1 MCGGGVVDAANSR
14 AQKLLLIFCDDD
26 EKKKEGKIF
35 RQKKKSSLSF
45 IIALCPGRKQILLQI
60 FERFSTRRTN
70 EEDPS
75 AGFERGKSTRA
86 RAEGRNVSSRRG
98 RSGAQT
104 RRGVPKSAPRP
115 RPTRRSI
122 SPRTAGESDGSAR
135 ERPRR
140 GRRAQTTFVRI
151 RTHEESRETPRS
163 DGRIAVAGDAGRRR
177 RDERPRVK
185 ERCRMSDVLLSPHK
199 KSFNR

>member
-1 MCGGGVVDAANSR
+1 MVVSLTPRIR
-14 AQKLLLIFCDDD
+14 APKNYSKFFVTTTKKKRKAKFFDKKKRALSLLLLLLSPVVNKFYYKSLNAFPRD
-26 EKKKEGKIF
+26 ERTKRNNPPRGSREEKA
-35 RQKKKSSLSF
+35 R
-45 IIALCPGRKQILLQI
+45 ARGRK
-60 FERFSTRRTN
+60 
-70 EEDPS
+70 
-75 AGFERGKSTRA
+75 
-86 RAEGRNVSSRRG
+86 EGRNVSSRRG

>member
-1 MCGGGVVDAANSR
+1 MTTT
-14 AQKLLLIFCDDD
+14 
-26 EKKKEGKIF
+26 KKKRKAKF
-35 RQKKKSSLSF
+35 FDKKKKSSLSF

-70 EEDPS
+70 EEEQPS
-75 AGFERGKSTRA
+75 AGFERGKSTHA